1 MGQEI
6 ENRNRQYE
14 AEDFAILALINKHLC
29 STGTP
34 EDRAY
39 AIIRAYVELE
49 NPDEELQTEFARWRH
64 GQNAET
70 KESMFLTLIEQA
82 ARMAAEDGDS
92 GEQE

>member
-64 GQNAET
+64 GSNAEAKDRAFRT
-70 KESMFLTLIEQA
+70 IIEQA
-82 ARMAAEDGDS
+82 SQMADEEGD
-92 GEQE
+92 EPK

>member
-1 MGQEI
+1 MKNRI
-6 ENRNRQYE
+6 EEHDRYDE

-82 ARMAAEDGDS
+82 ARMAARKE
-92 GEQE
+92 